1 MLSYSKRLLGGR
13 RSASLE
19 QEGPGAEDSDGDAFE
34 DADEASWGAEEGL
47 AARYCRRRL

>member
-19 QEGPGAEDSDGDAFE
+19 QDAPGVEDSDGDTFE
-34 DADEASWGAEEGL
+34 DADEASGGSPGL
-47 AARYCRRRL
+47 F